1 MATNPIQVSYFPLRM
16 TEMPI
21 SKKPLSPDWF
31 VHGVLSKFGDWFD
44 RITGRGWKPGSSLA
58 TSELIEKL
66 KVLIDS
72 EAREDNAKR
81 RFVPNNI
88 SLKIQWDKFSA
99 DSEDGLRKLE
109 AELLTAV
116 VDHINDKRYYTY
128 APLHLNVKPDYFTE
142 GVKLFA
148 GFETLDDDDRGVEL
162 DVAIP
167 AKETANNSQPEAARQ
182 TQGRLIARFS
192 DNGKPVER
200 SMEFGPETRL
210 SVGRGKENDLTINDD
225 SVSKM
230 HAALKLSEERSLVVA
245 DTGSTNG
252 TFINGQRIPYGKAM
266 IFDVSATLKFGTV
279 DVQFIL
285 IEPPPEPLNEFT
297 AEVETEPE
305 PVEEVYKVGEFEF
318 TRRDEK
324 KFDPEVTEIDDS
336 DSKTIEMKSP
346 AANAESAENGD
357 RSNP

>member
-1 MATNPIQVSYFPLRM
+1 M
-16 TEMPI
+16 TETPT
-21 SKKPLSPDWF
+21 SKKPITPDWF
-31 VHGVLSKFGDWFD
+31 VHGVLAKFGDWFD

-66 KVLIDS
+66 KLLIDS
-72 EAREDNAKR
+72 EVREDDSHR

-116 VDHINDKRYYTY
+116 VDHINDKRFYTY

-148 GFETLDDDDRGVEL
+148 GFESLDENERQVEL
-162 DVAIP
+162 EVAVP
-167 AKETANNSQPEAARQ
+167 VVEAAASDEHEVVRNTNGQ
-182 TQGRLIARFS
+182 LIARFS

-210 SVGRGKENDLTINDD
+210 SVGRGKENDLTINDA

-230 HAALKLSEERSLVVA
+230 HAALKFNEARDLVVA

-266 IFDVSATLKFGTV
+266 PFDVSSTLKFGTV

-285 IEPPPEPLNEFT
+285 IEPPPEPEKGPA
-297 AEVETEPE
+297 AEIETKPE
-305 PVEEVYKVGEFEF
+305 PVEDVYRVGEFEF

-324 KFDPEVTEIDDS
+324 RPDPETTEIDDS
-336 DSKTIEMKSP
+336 DSNTIEMRSP
-346 AANAESAENGD
+346 AELAENGD
-357 RSNP
+357 RSKP